1 MWTKRRNREGKRR
14 KEWKKEQRRREDR
27 KEEKANETKE
37 RIPRAVF
44 PEAFVCFVFSL
55 VVKWNYCSINRH
67 SPFLLFSA
75 AGERTSKPRSLPP
88 FSVCYL
94 FLSSCL
100 LVHPPPPPPPLTFSR
115 LPTFERAHASLV
127 KFARRRTKPS
137 SSFLSHS
144 SLHTPPPTA
153 RIPKIPSEIADG
165 IFLLLVLSYLSPV
178 GITVP
183 LVPSTDIP
191 PPGRQIKFLE
201 ERRKDHLPF
210 FRPSGNLKPV
220 PLYQKKL
227 LPSPPTAATTT
238 ITTTLLQDPIAPSVF
253 QPILALLALANK
265 LGRAWGWNDYL
276 DLRDDYVTTAR
287 LKSERA
293 LYQRRRKRREG
304 EVTDEGIESHCFL
317 WERCVDIP
325 FALAVDPSSR
335 GV

>member
-67 SPFLLFSA
+67 SPFLL
-75 AGERTSKPRSLPP
+75 PP
-88 FSVCYL
+88 FLCGRRTNIQASLAPSLFRLLPVSL
-94 FLSSCL
+94 FLSSR
-100 LVHPPPPPPPLTFSR
+100 PST
-115 LPTFERAHASLV
+115 
-127 KFARRRTKPS
+127 PS
-137 SSFLSHS
+137 SSSTDLFALANVRTRSRVSRQVRKEENQALLLLLPLSL
-144 SLHTPPPTA
+144 LHTPPPTA

-191 PPGRQIKFLE
+191 PPCRQIKFLE

-293 LYQRRRKRREG
+293 LY
-304 EVTDEGIESHCFL
+304 
-317 WERCVDIP
+317 
-325 FALAVDPSSR
+325 
-335 GV
+335 

>member
-67 SPFLLFSA
+67 SPFLL
-75 AGERTSKPRSLPP
+75 PP
-88 FSVCYL
+88 FLCGRRTNIQASLAPSLFRLLPVSL
-94 FLSSCL
+94 FLSSR
-100 LVHPPPPPPPLTFSR
+100 PST
-115 LPTFERAHASLV
+115 
-127 KFARRRTKPS
+127 PS
-137 SSFLSHS
+137 SSSTDLFALANVRTRSRVS
-144 SLHTPPPTA
+144 RQVRKEENQA
-153 RIPKIPSEIADG
+153 
-165 IFLLLVLSYLSPV
+165 LLLLPLSLLLHCTHPRRLLGYLRFLQRLRTEFSSSSSCLILALSVLQSLSC
-178 GITVP
+178 
-183 LVPSTDIP
+183 P
-191 PPGRQIKFLE
+191 PRISLPPCRQIKFLE

-253 QPILALLALANK
+253 QPILALLALAI
-265 LGRAWGWNDYL
+265 
-276 DLRDDYVTTAR
+276 T
-287 LKSERA
+287 
-293 LYQRRRKRREG
+293 RE
-304 EVTDEGIESHCFL
+304 
-317 WERCVDIP
+317 
-325 FALAVDPSSR
+325 
-335 GV
+335 